1 MSNNIR
7 KLLFLFKIIAIV
19 LVLHNILISL
29 CLAQNTNKY
38 DWPLKVFDG
47 LSGTFQEFRHG
58 HFHAGIDIKTFQKTG
73 YPIVAVSDGQVYKI
87 RVVRRG
93 SGKGLYLKH
102 SDGKTSVYYHLDK
115 YTPALEEILSNVQ
128 RQRGKKYIGN
138 YYLKKKIA
146 YKKGDIIAYSGETG
160 VGFPHLH
167 IEIRDENYMAINP
180 FPMFKYPG
188 YDLKMPIIKSAII
201 KPIGH
206 TLINGSMGKDIV
218 NFKILKKGRF
228 HVKRPVLI
236 TGPFDIILK
245 TFDINDSGHRVAPFS
260 IVAYID
266 DKPYYEIKNER
277 FKRDDNNQLGFV
289 FDLYYTNS
297 SSYFY
302 NLFYQDGFALSKKK
316 MKLSKIYNELTFGS
330 HKLKIK
336 VTDYFGNYSEGV
348 ITFFKLKAPE
358 IKLSDVKVSDNSA
371 LLAIDKLACNG
382 ADGIEVNVLNG
393 TQNTIFKGNLNSKEI
408 IVNKILRLKIN
419 NSIAKFVEFKIKKN
433 KQVYYKKKYSLSNK
447 QWVENNDVFY
457 NVSVNRNYV
466 YVKIKNK
473 SLSSENIL
481 LSIIQGD
488 NGKNISPSYSVNGT
502 YFVFKPLNMS
512 STILLRFSLKRGSVI
527 YSKLQKT
534 LRLIPIKNGHSQH
547 FLWDEFEADFADRS
561 VREPRVLV
569 AQKKF
574 FKSKFPILSQQFDL
588 YPYNF
593 PFLDTVHYRIK
604 KKVEKP
610 YQVSIFKY
618 NHFSKRWRAVYSIY
632 NSTRKSFGIK
642 VRQSGTYALMRDIFP
657 PKINFYNPNRK
668 DRRLINY
675 LTVILTDRGKG
686 INSYSIRIKL
696 NEEIIR
702 DEYDPDRSSVRI
714 RNLSA
719 LRKGKNVLYV
729 KVEDYARHKSE
740 KTYTFY
746 LK

>member
-1 MSNNIR
+1 MNTIR
-7 KLLFLFKIIAIV
+7 KSLFCLRILVIV

-29 CLAQNTNKY
+29 CLAQDKNKY
-38 DWPLKVFDG
+38 DWPLNVFNG

-73 YPIVAVSDGQVYKI
+73 YPIVAVSDGQVYKL

-115 YTPALEEILSNVQ
+115 YVPALEKILSNVQ
-128 RQRGKKYIGN
+128 KQRGKKYIGN

-188 YDLKMPIIKSAII
+188 YDLKVPIIKSAIL

-206 TLINGSMGKDIV
+206 TLINGKMGKDII
-218 NFKILKKGRF
+218 NFKIVKKGKF
-228 HVKRPVLI
+228 YVKQPVLI
-236 TGPFDIILK
+236 TGPFDVILK
-245 TFDINDSGHRVAPFS
+245 TFDVNDSDHRVAPFN

-289 FDLYYTNS
+289 FDLEYTNS

-302 NLFYQDGFALSKKK
+302 NLFYQDGFTLEKNKI
-316 MKLSKIYNELTFGS
+316 KLSSLYKSLAIGS

-348 ITFFKLKAPE
+348 IPFFKLKAPDIE
-358 IKLSDVKVSDNSA
+358 LSDIKVSDNSA

-382 ADGIEVNVLNG
+382 ADEIEINVLNG
-393 TQNTIFKGNLNSKEI
+393 KQNTIFKGNLNPKEV
-408 IVNKILRLKIN
+408 IVDKNLRLKIN
-419 NSIAKFVEFKIKKN
+419 NNIAKFVEFKIKKN

-447 QWVENNDVFY
+447 QWIENKDIFY
-457 NVSVNRNYV
+457 DVSVNRNYV

-481 LSIIQGD
+481 LNIIQGD
-488 NGKNISPSYSVNGT
+488 KTKNISPSNSVNGI
-502 YFVFKPLNMS
+502 YFVFKPLNME

-527 YSKLQKT
+527 YSKIQKT
-534 LRLIPIKNGHSQH
+534 LRLIPIKYGNPQR
-547 FLWDEFEADFADRS
+547 FLWDEFEADFAYRS

-569 AQKKF
+569 AQKTF

-588 YPYNF
+588 APYNF
-593 PFLDTVHYRIK
+593 PFLDTVNYIIK

-618 NHFSKRWRAVYSIY
+618 NHFSKRWRSAYSIY
-632 NSTRKSFGIK
+632 NSTRQSFSIK

-657 PKINFYNPNRK
+657 PRIKFYSPNGKYRH
-668 DRRLINY
+668 LINH

-696 NEEIIR
+696 NGKIIP
-702 DEYDPDRSSVRI
+702 DEYDPDRSSVKI
-714 RNLSA
+714 KSLSA
-719 LRKGKNVLYV
+719 LKKGKNILYV
-729 KVEDYARHKSE
+729 KVEDYAKHKSE
-740 KTYTFY
+740 KAYTFY